1 MKQTIHQLL
10 AGFRRGDAI
19 SNAALLMQS
28 VFRAWGCRSEIVCE
42 RSRISSEIEKSVIDF
57 DTASKE
63 LGREDVAILHLSIGC
78 GINRRFAD
86 LPCRKV
92 IVYHNVT
99 PSSYFRFLSPAI
111 ANDLEEGRKHVARL
125 AGVAEINLAVSHYN
139 AQELVDAG
147 YSNVSV
153 LPLPINI
160 ESLRPGRSDPK
171 YVRQFR
177 DGMYNIL
184 FVGRMAP
191 NKKIEDLL
199 TVMHFLHAFEP
210 NARFIH
216 VGSISGFESYYSLV
230 QAHAKALALTNCVFL
245 DNVPQGE
252 LNACYEVADAFL
264 CMSEHE
270 GFCAPLIEAML
281 HRVPVLSLASA
292 AIPET
297 LHGAGILFR
306 PPPDFPVIAETLGEV
321 LHNKTLRDAVVAR
334 QDKRVAEF
342 CNRDLDAELRA
353 ALAPVLLH

>member
-42 RSRISSEIEKSVIDF
+42 RSRISSEIEKSVCDF
-57 DTASKE
+57 ETASKE
-63 LGREDVAILHLSIGC
+63 LGRDDVAILHLSIGC

-99 PSSYFRFLSPAI
+99 PSSYFRFLNPAV
-111 ANDLEEGRKHVARL
+111 AADLEEGRRQVARL
-125 AGVAEINLAVSHYN
+125 AGVAEINLADSHYN
-139 AQELVDAG
+139 ARELIDAG
-147 YSNVSV
+147 YENVGV
-153 LPLPINI
+153 LQLPINI
-160 ESLRPGRSDPK
+160 DALRPGHSAPNLLSRFSD
-171 YVRQFR
+171 
-177 DGMYNIL
+177 GLYNVL
-184 FVGRMAP
+184 FVGRMVP

-210 NARFIH
+210 RARFIH
-216 VGSISGFESYYSLV
+216 VGAISGSESYFSLV
-230 QAHAKALALTNCVFL
+230 QAHAKALILENCVFL
-245 DNVPQGE
+245 GSVSQAE

-270 GFCAPLIEAML
+270 GFCAPLIESML
-281 HRVPVLSLASA
+281 HRIPVLSLASA

-297 LHGAGILFR
+297 LAGAGILFQ
-306 PPPDFPVIAETLGEV
+306 PPPDFPVIAEMLGEV

-342 CNRDLDAELRA
+342 CARDLDADLRK
-353 ALAPVLLH
+353 ALAPVLQ

>member
-1 MKQTIHQLL
+1 MKQTIHQLV

-19 SNAALLMQS
+19 SNAASSMQS
-28 VFRAWGCRSEIVCE
+28 VFRAWGCRSDILCE
-42 RSRISSEIEKSVIDF
+42 RSRISSEIEKNVRDVE
-57 DTASKE
+57 TASKE

-99 PSSYFRFLSPAI
+99 PSSYFRFLNPAI
-111 ANDLEEGRKHVARL
+111 AADLEEGRNAVARL
-125 AGVAEINLAVSHYN
+125 AGVAEINLADSAYN
-139 AQELVDAG
+139 ARELVDAG
-147 YSNVSV
+147 YSNVGV

-160 ESLRPGRSDPK
+160 DSLRPGQAAPNLLHR
-171 YVRQFR
+171 FR
-177 DGMYNIL
+177 DGLFNVL
-184 FVGRMAP
+184 FVGRMVP

-210 NARFIH
+210 RARFIH
-216 VGSISGFESYYSLV
+216 VGSISGSESYFSLV
-230 QAHAKALALTNCVFL
+230 QAHAKALVLEHCVFL
-245 DNVPQGE
+245 DNVSQAE

-281 HRVPVLSLASA
+281 HKVPVLSLGSA

-297 LHGAGILFR
+297 LAGAGILFQ

-321 LHNKTLRDAVVAR
+321 LHNETLRDAVIAR

-342 CNRDLDAELRA
+342 CARDLDADLRTS
-353 ALAPVLLH
+353 LAPVLK